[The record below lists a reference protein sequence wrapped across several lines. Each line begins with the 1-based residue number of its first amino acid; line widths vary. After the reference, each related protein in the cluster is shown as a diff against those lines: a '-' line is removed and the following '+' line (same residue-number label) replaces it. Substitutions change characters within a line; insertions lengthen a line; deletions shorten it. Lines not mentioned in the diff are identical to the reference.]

1 MKLEDN
7 FKEKLEGRRI
17 APTAS
22 AWDRIEGK
30 LETEQGKKK
39 NGMVF
44 WLAIAASFI
53 AGVFL
58 TAIIFGGDSD
68 GIENQIVQTP
78 ETINNSFEK
87 EDATSID
94 FSDAQDIQI
103 VDASKVDAAAEEE
116 KDEVTLSRKRDAKQK
131 TNTAATKTYRN
142 NYKPTATVTST
153 KNNAV
158 ANVDK
163 VNVGI
168 VSDESLNK
176 AYVSQEK
183 TGVAIVGASDF
194 SVTDD
199 EVDMLLENAQTKIKR
214 QKIYEAQTPVVN
226 ANELLLDVEAA
237 IDPDSFKDRMFRTLK
252 KEFNRAVEAV
262 ANKDN

>member
-116 KDEVTLSRKRDAKQK
+116 KDEVTLSRKRDAQQK
-131 TNTAATKTYRN
+131 TNTATRSYRN
-142 NYKPTATVTST
+142 NYKPTTAVSSN

-158 ANVDK
+158 TT
-163 VNVGI
+163 VNKNNTRI
-168 VSDESLNK
+168 VSDDSLNNV
-176 AYVSQEK
+176 YVPQEK
-183 TGVAIVGASDF
+183 NDVAVVDASDF